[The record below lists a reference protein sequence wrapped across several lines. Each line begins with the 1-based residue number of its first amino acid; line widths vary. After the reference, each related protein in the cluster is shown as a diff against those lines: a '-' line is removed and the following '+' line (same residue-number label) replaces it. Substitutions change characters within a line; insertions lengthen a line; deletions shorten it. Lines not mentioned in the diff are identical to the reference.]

1 MKLTA
6 ERVLQVLNQAHAKA
20 VELDLNITIAVVD
33 DTGKHRGLLSMEKSR
48 FTTIDIAE
56 GKALACAGVQ
66 KPTVDVVDRASRPV
80 FMFQM
85 IHDKFIF
92 AQGGVPI
99 LENGEFVGACGVSGG
114 NSPQEDEDIAYAGV
128 AS

>member
-1 MKLTA
+1 MELTA
-6 ERVLQVLNQAHAKA
+6 ERVSQILSQALEKAK
-20 VELDLNITIAVVD
+20 EFDLNITVAVVD
-33 DTGKHRGLLSMEKSR
+33 ETGKRRGLLSMEKSR
-48 FTTIDIAE
+48 FTTIEIAE

-128 AS
+128 AK